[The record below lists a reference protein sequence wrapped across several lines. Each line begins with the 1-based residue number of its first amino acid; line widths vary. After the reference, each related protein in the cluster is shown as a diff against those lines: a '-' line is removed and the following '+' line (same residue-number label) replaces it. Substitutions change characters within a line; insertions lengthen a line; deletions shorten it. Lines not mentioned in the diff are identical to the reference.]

1 MNIKK
6 HPNANLE
13 NYSKLFAQLGL
24 VLSLL
29 IVYVLIQNK
38 TFEKEIAILIDTGQ
52 KEAFDPE
59 QNIEYEIEP
68 KIKQPLPKQVI
79 LVDIQKKD
87 DDADIIET
95 TFQDIDPDKPIE
107 APIFIDVD
115 PDDGDNIIDDVP
127 FAIIEDVP
135 VYPGCKGNK
144 EQLRNCLQE
153 KITKHI
159 YRKFNSGLASD
170 LGLTPGIKR
179 IFVLFK
185 IDRNG
190 NVTNIQARA
199 PHKKLKEEAIRI
211 VKLLPKMEPGMQRK
225 IPVGVKYSLPIAFK
239 VE

>member
-29 IVYVLIQNK
+29 SVYVLIQNK

-52 KEAFDPE
+52 KDAFDPE
-59 QNIEYEIEP
+59 QNIEYEIEL

-79 LVDIQKKD
+79 LVDIQKKG

-107 APIFIDVD
+107 APVFIDVD
-115 PDDGDNIIDDVP
+115 PDNGDNIIDDVP

-135 VYPGCKGNK
+135 VYPGCKGTK
-144 EQLRNCLQE
+144 EQLRICLQE

-159 YRKFNSGLASD
+159 SRKFNSGLASD

-190 NVTNIQARA
+190 NITNIQARA
-199 PHKKLKEEAIRI
+199 PHKKLKEEAIRV

-225 IPVGVKYSLPIAFK
+225 IPVGVKYSLPIVFK